1 MEARPLADTI
11 VVNIGDLTQRWTNDR
26 YRSTTHRVLNPAA
39 HARYSM
45 GYFFGPNYDTP
56 IACLPSCQDAGH
68 PPKYEPITAGEFCEA
83 RVLAYHYET

>member
-26 YRSTTHRVLNPAA
+26 YRSTTHRVLNSAA

-56 IACLPSCQDAGH
+56 IACLPNGQSQLEFIGLHRMVYSSEPEINARQDLCCA
-68 PPKYEPITAGEFCEA
+68 
-83 RVLAYHYET
+83 